1 MKKQHKIL
9 KINTIIREVSTKNDI
24 EIKQINYKVN
34 EIIYTHI
41 DHLLL
46 SLKSVIFLSGRQEL
60 RRKKGKIFLGSVWVV
75 CGEYKIWKKNSDYH
89 TIQGGRSVKEN
100 KSCVLARQVSWPDR
114 R

>member
-1 MKKQHKIL
+1 MKRQHKIL

-46 SLKSVIFLSGRQEL
+46 SLISVIFLSGRQEL
-60 RRKKGKIFLGSVWVV
+60 RRKKGKFSSVV
-75 CGEYKIWKKNSDYH
+75 CELCAENTKFGKKIVTTTQY
-89 TIQGGRSVKEN
+89 RVAE
-100 KSCVLARQVSWPDR
+100 V
-114 R
+114 